1 MGITMLGR
9 SGTLTNQSSGGG
21 NKKTGH
27 GSAMMNFKR
36 VLKFNHNLARTPTD
50 LVAAN
55 TWNGQKYSFKS
66 LLWTM

>member
-9 SGTLTNQSSGGG
+9 SGSLTNKSSGGG
-21 NKKTGH
+21 NKKTGT

-36 VLKFNHNLARTPTD
+36 VLKLKHNLARTPTD
-50 LVAAN
+50 LKEAN
-55 TWNGQKYSFKS
+55 TWNGNSHSFKS